1 MVKCNKCDYP
11 YAVEGKNCPSCGT
24 MVNPKFVGGISKG
37 MFQSIDLGSGT
48 AKERRESQSSQ
59 RISEDKKSKEF
70 SWVGRGLSDLNE
82 LFDSKSDDELFEIEI
97 LDLSNNNITD
107 ITPLIRLYS
116 PRKGV
121 KLKELYLSGNA
132 IENIPE
138 NFINLFTGFF
148 KLYKID
154 FSNNKIS
161 NLPKNFSKLF
171 HFKLDLNL
179 QNNQITNF
187 PRIEFDLEQ
196 TKKQALHYTTIKFNL
211 NNNPLDS
218 INENMLDFLVRIPT
232 AFDIPK
238 VTFMPY
244 NEPLLSLILPEKLIE
259 EKEKLYSIQKDF
271 EVGVPDEIIEYVRK
285 EVKNDITD
293 LTNTANNEML
303 DKAFK
308 YYNYFI
314 KNHGANIKFG
324 SDEFKTSFDGTT
336 YQTRLK
342 FTGRYY
348 KSSLGAILNE
358 TFHYIEE
365 ISGRENLSIPF
376 YSNINISTWINKH
389 LNCSIDVK
397 HFIMDKDL
405 KYIYRENQ
413 SSNVPESEE
422 GSTFKGILNLAL
434 VAILAFGLLYGF
446 YKLITLI
453 F

>member
-1 MVKCNKCDYP
+1 MAKCKKCDYP
-11 YAVEGKNCPSCGT
+11 YAAEGGNCPSCGSW
-24 MVNPKFVGGISKG
+24 VPARGGYFQDLDFGGGNAKQRQDSVDSKKV
-37 MFQSIDLGSGT
+37 S
-48 AKERRESQSSQ
+48 KEK
-59 RISEDKKSKEF
+59 IKEF
-70 SWVGRGLSDLNE
+70 SYVGRNLEDLNE
-82 LFDSKSDDELFEIEI
+82 LFNSQSDDFLFGIEI
-97 LDLSNNNITD
+97 LDLSNNKIKDLN
-107 ITPLIRLYS
+107 PLIRLKS
-116 PRKGV
+116 SRAKFP
-121 KLKELYLSGNA
+121 KLRELHLSGNL
-132 IENIPE
+132 IEELPE
-138 NFINLFTGFF
+138 
-148 KLYKID
+148 KIID
-154 FSNNKIS
+154 VFGGSLEIIDLSNNKIS
-161 NLPKNFSKLF
+161 HLPKNFSKLF
-171 HFKLDLNL
+171 HYKLDLNL
-179 QNNQITNF
+179 ENNQINSF

-196 TKKQALHYTTIKFNL
+196 TKKEPLHVISISLNL
-211 NNNPLDS
+211 NNNPIGS
-218 INENMLDFLVRIPT
+218 INKNLLDFMVEIQT

-238 VTFMPY
+238 VTYMPY
-244 NEPLLSLILPEKLIE
+244 RKRFLFLNLPEKLIE

-271 EVGVPDEIIEYVRK
+271 EVGVPDEILEYVRK

-314 KNHGANIKFG
+314 KNHGVNIKFG
-324 SDEFKTSFDGTT
+324 TDEFKTSFDGTT
-336 YQTRLK
+336 YKTRLK

-348 KSSLGAILNE
+348 KSSPGTILEE
-358 TFHYIEE
+358 TFYYIEE
-365 ISGRENLSIPF
+365 ISARENLSIPF

-413 SSNVPESEE
+413 SSNVSESEE

-434 VAILAFGLLYGF
+434 VALLAFGLLYGF